1 MTRTSFRRVLRL
13 GLGLGVMLGM
23 FGCAQEREPI
33 VRVQPNALDKSFFI
47 GALADSS
54 DDPEFYWRGYVTDGS
69 SSQEQIGVGSW
80 SHVDRIRWEVTEDRL
95 IAHKAYPLFTQ
106 PNDPGKFSGPDNTGT
121 VVAAYRITSHFD
133 IRRSYNPSTGEEQNV
148 IEENN
153 YDRPWYERQ
162 YMRVDWSSN
171 IVNDPMWMDMFAGT
185 IFGDIKV
192 SPLVYNVTDPVSD
205 DAPHFEPEDGYFDVT
220 NRFYLESPEIWIWG
234 FSAPACWIYGLFTG
248 GATYECNPQE
258 ATVRFSF
265 KKVDPNHDF
274 EPLETGAA
282 SLDIV
287 GNPGG
292 LGDSFSVGI
301 VTAPRQGFD
310 PAYGFT
316 DKNTK
321 FFANIH
327 NIWERSH
334 QDGTSCDWN
343 GDENA
348 DGTADQCANDVTG
361 YSGSSGSQCDI
372 HMKKC
377 TIPYRDRTVKPV
389 AYWVNNLMPLEFQD
403 RYDSRGFENC
413 NGSCA
418 VLSTDPQNCGSC
430 GNQCAEGEVCS
441 GGECQ
446 QGAACKGGLTDC
458 DGTCVNT
465 GRDPQNCGT
474 CGHACGDGKVCMAH
488 ICQDACGEGW
498 TQCGNSCVPTYEG
511 LPNEPDNCGE
521 CGNVCSSGSCSQGV
535 CNDCP
540 DESEMCG
547 DSCVNTSGNDPMNC
561 GGCNQR
567 CDAGQG
573 CYQGHCQS
581 ECGPFIPGASEDIV
595 YSWNQLMRTSVGR
608 AREVE
613 CRRTNEGD
621 RTACHDQFFAPA
633 SDRVMV
639 SYGAWL
645 VDKPHDDADVLVL
658 CHNPVREN
666 DNHDACGPTGATAR
680 TGDIRKHMIVYWPY
694 ESRAPWGG
702 IANWNGDPLTGEIIG
717 GAALVMGRSVRYGSA
732 FARDVLQVAMGD
744 VSLEELI
751 DGLPQNMH
759 FSPNAAMK
767 TYQTAQLSAQ
777 EIQSRI
783 KAVDAKHAMQS
794 SGVQALAGNS
804 MADQMASYAAQKAS
818 SVYDF
823 ASESAATSRFDAI
836 ASPLHNTTLESN
848 LMTSSWIRGATGMG
862 PDVPVNADI
871 MGFASPLRTLDP
883 GKLRILRDKYRAGME
898 TRGAC
903 FFDNEA
909 PAVGSVNIPGL
920 AKYFKDAYSD
930 AAIIKEFGSKANVRQ
945 KRGEKIYDH
954 LLAETYKGIA
964 IHEIGHSLGML
975 HQFASSWD
983 ATNFSPQYWQL
994 RTNEGNAS
1002 GSCNGQPRTGDTD
1015 SCMGP
1020 RYLDGETADE
1030 MGFGDESRPG
1040 IDYFASTSTMEYQ
1053 WERFGETAG
1062 LGTYDLYTMSALY
1075 GRVLETMDPNVL
1087 PVSDQERFGPRMRS
1101 QLDEQENVVQNTAY
1115 GNFPQPM
1122 HYTELA
1128 RQLKIFDPNRDC
1140 RPVSDDE
1147 KRAAKWR
1154 IVHNKVCAPTPRD
1167 YAAWSDFVSDRTFGG
1182 DPASVAHAWH
1192 TPGDARLGGGNV
1204 RWFHRWG
1211 STNNSYMHT
1220 NPSDA
1225 GADPYE
1231 VARNTARKFD
1241 AMYPF
1246 GYFRRHNREYAWW
1259 NVPGSVASVYFDRER
1274 SFHWHSAIK
1283 SAQYMRSFGE
1293 TKYNEMAQS
1302 DDWLRPY
1309 LMASTEA
1316 FNLLYRAAMMPQPGV
1331 YYALEDRR
1339 IPGWQKGKI
1348 YDTTDSPPQFAFEA
1362 FTLKPGDARFIDDN
1376 FDSNPNGGGS
1386 WQYTNWMIRAG
1397 FEVEKAYAI
1406 ALLTDGRP
1414 PVYTPSRDIFL
1425 DPRLQSASFYA
1436 DMPHAIDRLMAG
1448 IMSEDWETIGM
1459 SANADGQ
1466 LAVFDITQPTAPDR
1480 PTGTFAVF
1488 PNMGFNQQSVA
1499 SIYAAVYSRESGDM
1513 TLMNKMRIWIEGV
1526 DGNIGTI
1533 GFPNP
1538 NEQVRFFNPLSGF
1551 TYIARKYGPEQIA
1564 GKTVDKGI
1572 GSRMLQ
1578 YANWILAGTYK
1589 VEMEADNKTPVFD
1602 QYGQVK
1608 LVLGT
1613 DGQPQLID
1621 EDSANTRMNQFLM
1634 YVGMIDGTRQ
1644 IGVYLGD
1651 GPM

>member
-377 TIPYRDRTVKPV
+377 TIPYRDRAVKPV

-403 RYDSRGFENC
+403 ELDEN
-413 NGSCA
+413 G
-418 VLSTDPQNCGSC
+418 
-430 GNQCAEGEVCS
+430 
-441 GGECQ
+441 
-446 QGAACKGGLTDC
+446 
-458 DGTCVNT
+458 
-465 GRDPQNCGT
+465 
-474 CGHACGDGKVCMAH
+474 
-488 ICQDACGEGW
+488 
-498 TQCGNSCVPTYEG
+498 
-511 LPNEPDNCGE
+511 
-521 CGNVCSSGSCSQGV
+521 
-535 CNDCP
+535 
-540 DESEMCG
+540 
-547 DSCVNTSGNDPMNC
+547 
-561 GGCNQR
+561 QR
-567 CDAGQG
+567 VDWDTR
-573 CYQGHCQS
+573 
-581 ECGPFIPGASEDIV
+581 GASEDIV
-595 YSWNQLMRTSVGR
+595 YSWNQLMRTAVGR

-621 RTACHDQFFAPA
+621 RSGCHDQFFAPA

-645 VDKPHDDADVLVL
+645 VDKPHDEADVLVL
-658 CHNPVREN
+658 CHNPVRDY

-751 DGLPQNMH
+751 DGLPQKMH

-767 TYQTAQLSAQ
+767 TYQTAQLSTQ

-804 MADQMASYAAQKAS
+804 MAEQMASYASQKAS

-836 ASPLHNTTLESN
+836 TSPLHNTTLESN

-862 PDVPVNADI
+862 PDVPVNADT

-909 PAVGSVNIPGL
+909 PAVGSVSIPGL
-920 AKYFKDAYSD
+920 ARYFKDAYNDDS
-930 AAIIKEFGSKANVRQ
+930 IKEEFGDKANIRQ
-945 KRGEKIYDH
+945 KRGEKIYTH
-954 LLAETYKGIA
+954 LLPETYKGIA

-983 ATNFSPQYWQL
+983 STNYNPQYWQL
-994 RTNEGNAS
+994 RTNEGQAM

-1062 LGTYDLYTMSALY
+1062 LGTYDMFTMSALY

-1128 RQLKIFDPNRDC
+1128 RQLKIFDANRDC
-1140 RPVSDDE
+1140 RPVSDEE
-1147 KRAAKWR
+1147 KRIAKWR

-1246 GYFRRHNREYAWW
+1246 GYFRRHNREYSWW
-1259 NVPGSVASVYFDRER
+1259 NVPGAVASVYFDRER

-1316 FNLLYRAAMMPQPGV
+1316 FNLLYRAAMMPQPGP

-1362 FTLKPGDARFIDDN
+1362 FALNPGDARFIDDN
-1376 FDSNPNGGGS
+1376 FDSNPSGGGS

-1448 IMSEDWETIGM
+1448 ILSEDWETIGM
-1459 SANADGQ
+1459 SANSDGQ

-1480 PTGTFAVF
+1480 PSGTFTVF

-1538 NEQVRFFNPLSGF
+1538 AEQVRFFNPLSGF

-1578 YANWILAGTYK
+1578 YANWMLAGTYK

-1608 LVLGT
+1608 LILDTTTGLPVPS
-1613 DGQPQLID
+1613 DPD
-1621 EDSANTRMNQFLM
+1621 PANTRMNQFLM

-1651 GPM
+1651 GPL